1 MHLETSFDQ
10 CMALSD
16 YKKIK
21 LGYKYDA
28 ANLFLETYNYEGLL
42 KNEELSDTT
51 RKSDKEESVDLS
63 DIPPLEG
70 EEEIK
75 DRNGLKS

>member
-1 MHLETSFDQ
+1 MILLT
-10 CMALSD
+10 
-16 YKKIK
+16 Y
-21 LGYKYDA
+21 
-28 ANLFLETYNYEGLL
+28 FLKHNYEGLFR
-42 KNEELSDTT
+42 NEELSDTT